1 MKQLQATI
9 DQQQALHAQNGKL
22 QHELQ
27 FAHTQLKLKE
37 QDHEE
42 SKKSLGNLQRAM
54 TSQLEEH
61 SVLKRLKEKENFE
74 LKEKIKNLEEEGE
87 CHSSELK
94 RLKEL
99 EAEGKDKDQQ
109 IQEV

>member
-1 MKQLQATI
+1 MKQLQVTI
-9 DQQQALHAQNGKL
+9 DQQQAITAQNGKL
-22 QHELQ
+22 QHDLQ

-61 SVLKRLKEKENFE
+61 SILKRSKEKENFE
-74 LKEKIKNLEEEGE
+74 LKEKVKNLEEEGDYHGKE
-87 CHSSELK
+87 IE
-94 RLKEL
+94 RLRDV

-109 IQEV
+109 I

>member
-1 MKQLQATI
+1 
-9 DQQQALHAQNGKL
+9 
-22 QHELQ
+22 
-27 FAHTQLKLKE
+27 
-37 QDHEE
+37 
-42 SKKSLGNLQRAM
+42 
-54 TSQLEEH
+54 
-61 SVLKRLKEKENFE
+61 LKEKENFE
-74 LKEKIKNLEEEGE
+74 LKEKVKNLEEEGE